1 MPRFVALLLPYL
13 LTINALAQ
21 QPAPAPSP
29 LLGAMG
35 MAQDTVR
42 PAPLTLPDSAQAST
56 PAAVAA
62 GGVDAQPAP
71 AIGTL
76 TGRLITTLGSKN
88 SPVPFASI
96 GLFRTRDSSSVTGGL
111 TDEQGN
117 FIINNLVP
125 DVYYALVQSLGYAQ
139 KTIPRILITTDRK
152 TVALGNVVLAQT
164 TQQLAEVVVQGQ
176 KQAYEYALD
185 RKIVNVDQ
193 LPIAQGGTAIDI
205 LQNVPSVTIDVDGA
219 LSLRGSANVIVLV
232 DGKPSGLTGLDR
244 QAVLDQIPASNIER
258 VEVITNPSSRY
269 DADGA
274 AGIINII
281 LKKEQAKGFNGNVQL
296 NVGTRD
302 KYNASV
308 NANLRLNK
316 LNLFGS
322 YNFRDER
329 RFSYRNADRRNIFE
343 NDSVSYLVQRQ
354 NAVRRGSNNNLRLG
368 FDYALT
374 KQDNLTLSVLYR
386 PEYSYD
392 TEQEVFNTL
401 NGDRQLLGRTL
412 RTNAETEPE
421 RGLDY
426 AANYRRTFEKE
437 GRLLTADATTS
448 SNTGIEYQNF
458 NSTTD
463 LPDEL
468 LTPSFQIGTQRA
480 TNQQNNRVTVLQTD
494 FTNPLK
500 GKQKFETG
508 LKYTYR
514 KLGADYQFTNQIGN
528 EFVNNPL
535 YTNNF
540 IYTENTSAAYANFGN
555 ELKKFSYQVGLR
567 TEYTTIETDQRTTGK
582 QNSQNYIYLFPSAFF
597 NYNLGES
604 NKVQLNYS
612 RRINRPSVRTLNPFI
627 DLQDPLNIRFGNPLL
642 LPELINSFE
651 ASHLFTGK
659 TTLITSTLFF
669 RQTNNDVTRYQTL
682 RPDGITEQ
690 TFLNLNRSENYGL
703 EFVVDQ
709 EITRWWKVN
718 GTATFFQRT
727 IKGNADTPELLTRT
741 NRSWNGRIT
750 SNFTP
755 KRGTAIQLAVN
766 YRSPFI
772 IAQGT
777 IQEFFNVD
785 IGVKHDVM
793 KGRGTLNLR
802 VSDIFNTLQFQANT
816 FGPNFESNTLGKRE
830 SRIGFIGFSYRLS
843 RQVSKDKDRD
853 DRRDGPPGEG
863 DF

>member
-1 MPRFVALLLPYL
+1 
-13 LTINALAQ
+13 
-21 QPAPAPSP
+21 
-29 LLGAMG
+29 
-35 MAQDTVR
+35 MARDTVR
-42 PAPLTLPDSAQAST
+42 PAPLALPDSMQAGTSQ
-56 PAAVAA
+56 AAPSATAA
-62 GGVDAQPAP
+62 SSGVDAQAPP

-76 TGRLITTLGSKN
+76 KGRLVTTQDRKT

-96 GLFRTRDSSSVTGGL
+96 GLFRTRDSSAVTGGL

-117 FIINNLVP
+117 FVINNLVP
-125 DVYYALVQSLGYAQ
+125 DVYYALVQSLGYAP
-139 KTIPRILITTDRK
+139 KTVPRILITVDRK
-152 TVALGNVVLAQT
+152 TVDLGNLVLAQT
-164 TQQLAEVVVQGQ
+164 TRQLAEVVVQGQ

-193 LPIAQGGTAIDI
+193 LPIAQGGSAIDI

-258 VEVITNPSSRY
+258 VEIITNPSSRY

-274 AGIINII
+274 AGIINIV
-281 LKKEQAKGFNGNVQL
+281 LKKEQSKGFNGNVQV

-329 RFSYRNADRRNIFE
+329 RFSYSNGDRRNLFG

-354 NAVRRGSNNNLRLG
+354 NAVRRGTNNNLRFG

-374 KQDNLTLSVLYR
+374 KKDNLTLSVLYR
-386 PEYSYD
+386 PRYSYD
-392 TEQEVFNTL
+392 TEVEVFDTQ
-401 NGDRQLLGRTL
+401 NGDRQSLGKTL
-412 RTNAETEPE
+412 RSNAETEPE

-426 AANYRRTFEKE
+426 AANYRHTFEKE
-437 GRLLTADATTS
+437 GRVLTIDGTTS
-448 SNTGIEYQNF
+448 SNTGTEYQDF
-458 NSTTD
+458 NSTTN
-463 LPDEL
+463 LPDRL
-468 LTPSFQIGTQRA
+468 LTPGFQIGQQQA

-494 FTNPLK
+494 FINPLK
-500 GKQKFETG
+500 AKQKLETG

-514 KLGADYQFTNQIGN
+514 RLGADYQFANLTGG

-540 IYTENTSAAYANFGN
+540 VYNEHTSAAYANFGN
-555 ELKKFSYQVGLR
+555 ELKTFSYQVGLR
-567 TEYTTIETDQRTTGK
+567 TEYTTIETDQRTTGR
-582 QNSQNYIYLFPSAFF
+582 QSSQSYIYLFPSAFF

-627 DLQDPLNIRFGNPLL
+627 DLQDPLNISFGNPLL
-642 LPELINSFE
+642 RPELINSFE
-651 ASHLFTGK
+651 VSHLFTGK
-659 TTLITSTLFF
+659 TTLVTSTLFF

-682 RPDGITEQ
+682 RADGITEQ
-690 TFLNLNRSENYGL
+690 TFLNLNSSENYGL

-709 EITRWWKVN
+709 EIARWWRVN

-727 IKGNADTPELLTRT
+727 IRGNADTPSLLTRT
-741 NRSWNGRIT
+741 NKSWTGRVT

-785 IGVKHDVM
+785 IGVKHDVL

-816 FGPNFESNTLGKRE
+816 FGDNFESTRLSKRE

-843 RQVSKDKDRD
+843 RQIAKDKEGED
-853 DRRDGPPGEG
+853 DRRNDTPGEG
-863 DF
+863 DFEQ